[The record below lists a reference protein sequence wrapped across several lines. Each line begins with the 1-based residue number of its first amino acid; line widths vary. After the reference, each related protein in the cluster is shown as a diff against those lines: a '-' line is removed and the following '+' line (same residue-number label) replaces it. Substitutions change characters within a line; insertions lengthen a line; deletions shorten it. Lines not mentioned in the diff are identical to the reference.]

1 MNTYTPTSDKM
12 IHDTSV
18 DFIRPAVHKPVV
30 VNQYDN
36 KLPILAVKLFQ
47 NGVPYPAGWLTG
59 VTANI
64 RFGKKNNLFVY
75 NPALGCDA
83 TGTIIYFE
91 ITYQMTTEWGKFK
104 PNIEIM
110 IDDDKIGATG
120 FFDFEVMRNSI
131 QEGDIEDST
140 EFHTLDEAA
149 ERAETAA
156 TNAANSATEA
166 STSASNAA
174 ISASNA
180 STSASNA
187 ATSESNASTSAS
199 NAATSESNA
208 STSESNA
215 ATSESNAATSA
226 SNAATAATEAG
237 NQALRAEGFAAG
249 THNGSSVPSTD
260 EAYHYNSKYFADN
273 AHTDAVYAHDAI
285 EEINR
290 MLQVAEFTVNTTTGN
305 LEYNSDTSFEF
316 SVNEQTG
323 NLEWEVSEL

>member
-1 MNTYTPTSDKM
+1 MSTYTPTSDKM

-64 RFGKKNNLFVY
+64 RFGKRNNLFVY
-75 NPALGCDA
+75 NPALGFDS
-83 TGTIIYFE
+83 TGTIVYFE

-104 PNIEIM
+104 PNVEIM

-140 EFHTLDEAA
+140 EFHTLDEFV
-149 ERAETAA
+149 ERAEIAA
-156 TNAANSATEA
+156 GLAQIYSESA
-166 STSASNAA
+166 STSATLANGY
-174 ISASNA
+174 ASNA

-187 ATSESNASTSAS
+187 ATSA
-199 NAATSESNA
+199 
-208 STSESNA
+208 
-215 ATSESNAATSA
+215 SNAATSA
-226 SNAATAATEAG
+226 SNAASSASNASNAASSASNAASSSASSASNAG
-237 NQALRAEGFAAG
+237 TQALISEGFAVGKQNGMPVTSGSPYYENNAEHYKNECENIVADLLQNYGVNVVNNTLVFGVEFLNNYAIAVVG
-249 THNGSSVPSTD
+249 TQ
-260 EAYHYNSKYFADN
+260 
-273 AHTDAVYAHDAI
+273 
-285 EEINR
+285 
-290 MLQVAEFTVNTTTGN
+290 LQITNV
-305 LEYNSDTSFEF
+305 
-316 SVNEQTG
+316 
-323 NLEWEVSEL
+323 

>member
-1 MNTYTPTSDKM
+1 MSTYTPTSDKM
-12 IHDTSV
+12 VHDTSV
-18 DFIRPAVHKPVV
+18 DFIRPAVHTPVV

-36 KLPILAVKLFQ
+36 KLPILAVKLYQ
-47 NGVPYPAGWLTG
+47 NGVPYPAGLLTG

-75 NPALGCDA
+75 NPALGFDS
-83 TGTIIYFE
+83 TGTIVYFE

-104 PNIEIM
+104 PNVEIM

-156 TNAANSATEA
+156 TNAASSALEASAYATNAANSASNAATSESNAATSESNA

-174 ISASNA
+174 TSASNA

-187 ATSESNASTSAS
+187 ATSESNASTSA
-199 NAATSESNA
+199 T
-208 STSESNA
+208 
-215 ATSESNAATSA
+215 
-226 SNAATAATEAG
+226 NAATAATEAG
-237 NQALRAEGFAAG
+237 NQAQRSEGFAVG
-249 THNGSSVPSTD
+249 THNGSPVPSTD
-260 EAYHYNSKYFADN
+260 EAYHYNSKFFADQ
-273 AHTDAVYAHDAI
+273 ASADATYAHDAI
-285 EEINR
+285 DTINR
-290 MLQVAEFTVNTTTGN
+290 ALQVATFTVNTTTGN
-305 LEYNSDTSFEF
+305 LEYTSDSAFVFEI
-316 SVNEQTG
+316 NEQTG
-323 NLEWEVSEL
+323 NLEWDLE

>member
-1 MNTYTPTSDKM
+1 MDTYTPTSDKM
-12 IHDTSV
+12 VHDTSV

-36 KLPILAVKLFQ
+36 KLPILAVKLYQ
-47 NGVPYPAGWLTG
+47 NGVPYPAGQLAG

-110 IDDDKIGATG
+110 INDDKIGATG

-166 STSASNAA
+166 STYATNAA
-174 ISASNA
+174 NSATNA
-180 STSASNA
+180 ATSASNA

-208 STSESNA
+208 STSASNA
-215 ATSESNAATSA
+215 ATSET
-226 SNAATAATEAG
+226 NAATAAIEAG
-237 NQALRAEGFAAG
+237 NQALRSEGFAAG
-249 THNGSSVPSTD
+249 THNGSSVDPTD
-260 EAYHYNSKYFADN
+260 ESYNYNSKHFADE
-273 AHTDAVYAHDAI
+273 AASSATYAQQAQQAI
-285 EEINR
+285 ISA
-290 MLQVAEFTVNTTTGN
+290 MSGVEFVVNMATGE
-305 LEYNSDTSFEF
+305 LEYNGNPMYSFII
-316 SVNEQTG
+316 NPTTG
-323 NLEWEVSEL
+323 DLEYEVSV

>member
-1 MNTYTPTSDKM
+1 MNTYTPTSDRM
-12 IHDTSV
+12 IHDTTV

-59 VTANI
+59 VAANI

-83 TGTIIYFE
+83 TGTILYFE

-104 PNIEIM
+104 PNIEIV

-140 EFHTLDEAA
+140 EFHALDEAA

-156 TNAANSATEA
+156 TDAANSATDASTYATNAANSAT
-166 STSASNAA
+166 NAA
-174 ISASNA
+174 
-180 STSASNA
+180 TSASNA

-208 STSESNA
+208 STS
-215 ATSESNAATSA
+215 A
-226 SNAATAATEAG
+226 SNAALSETNAAISETNAALSATEAG
-237 NQALRAEGFAAG
+237 NQALRDEGFAAG
-249 THNGSSVPSTD
+249 THNGSSVDPTD
-260 EAYHYNSKYFADN
+260 ESYQYNSKFFADE
-273 AHTDAVYAHDAI
+273 AASSATYAQQAQQAVVSAMSGVEFVVNMTTGELEYNGNPMYSFI
-285 EEINR
+285 INP
-290 MLQVAEFTVNTTTGN
+290 TTGN
-305 LEYNSDTSFEF
+305 LEY
-316 SVNEQTG
+316 
-323 NLEWEVSEL
+323 EVSV